1 MLDWGTVWIE
11 NIIMMLVVQIIFQ
24 LIHFLRRLHKCLC
37 WEDTVRTRTGG
48 GVGMAS
54 AGKSII
60 AAKTSVLGKCCESRG
75 KTNQVTRYSVGGGSA
90 WSMVLD

>member
-11 NIIMMLVVQIIFQ
+11 KIIMILVVQIIFQ

-37 WEDTVRTRTGG
+37 WEDTVRIRIGG

-54 AGKSII
+54 AGKSSI
-60 AAKTSVLGKCCESRG
+60 AAKASVLGKCCESRG
-75 KTNQVTRYSVGGGSA
+75 KTNQVTRYGVGSGST
-90 WSMVLD
+90 WSRILD